1 MAYDA
6 SNSQPDQNQV
16 VSSTPLSGGQQP
28 AAQPQPSDS
37 QPSQAP
43 SQPSTIQSGM
53 SSTQAGAQQ
62 QPQQQKKSASSGM
75 FTNIQRYV
83 QKNQPQAQKMSQ
95 AVTKNVGSQ
104 ASQIA
109 QQAEQKQEQMKKS
122 LAANQAAMAQ
132 QKEEA
137 IGMVEQASGK
147 QYDQETGTWGSAP
160 AQPAPPVTDQPA
172 PDQPVDPAAQEEL
185 AKQQQQRYQ
194 ELMQGPT
201 GVSEVGALN
210 LGQQQQKAR
219 ALQQLAGTAGTE
231 QGRRGLLEQTF
242 REGGDQYTS
251 GMGSLDQLIVSGDE
265 AARTGLVEGVQQQ
278 AEQLG
283 EQLGDISQQ
292 SYEERM
298 AQQEAMKRFG
308 GEITGLGEQAMSA
321 VDTDL
326 ETAYQQELENR
337 AAITGDYEGAIA
349 SMENWKKDALAGLG
363 NLETDQDIAKL
374 LLSSGVDVGYWA
386 RPQLQNIASGADWR
400 TRRSYVPR
408 SKRGKVEP
416 KTYQSDVLG
425 RFHEGK
431 FKNVIN
437 AIINK
442 ASFGGEA
449 DLGTSKL
456 KEIWGDIWRTSSSNR
471 KDKQAQHFRMDTIKQ
486 ALNKLKSSIAGVDPT
501 KRLESD
507 FMKKTGQSLEDFK
520 AGKDIDKYDTA
531 SEADIGRFDAIQKLL
546 GKSQYAPEMR
556 TTDYKSVKD
565 AEEVLGQFLPDLKV
579 KSGGTGSGGGPRR

>member
-95 AVTKNVGSQ
+95 AVTQNVGSQ

-109 QQAEQKQEQMKKS
+109 QQAEQKQEQMKQS

-194 ELMQGPT
+194 ELMQGPV

-321 VDTDL
+321 VDADL
-326 ETAYQQELENR
+326 INAYDQEILNR
-337 AAITGDYEGAIA
+337 AAITGDYEKAIDD
-349 SMENWKKDALAGLG
+349 MEKWKESALAGLG
-363 NLETDQDIAKL
+363 NLETDQDIANL
-374 LLSSGVDVGYWA
+374 LLSSGVDVGAWA

-400 TRRSYVPR
+400 THRLYKPG
-408 SKRGKVEP
+408 GKST
-416 KTYQSDVLG
+416 TYQSDELG

-456 KEIWGDIWRTSSSNR
+456 NEIWGDIWRTSSSNR

-486 ALNKLKSSIAGVDPT
+486 ALNKLKSSIAGIDTT

-507 FMKKTGQSLEDFK
+507 FMKKTGQSLEDFT

-556 TTDYKSVKD
+556 TTDYKTLQD
-565 AEEVLGQFLPDLKV
+565 AQDVVGKFFD
-579 KSGGTGSGGGPRR
+579 KSKS